1 MFLFQAMGRGA
12 VRYLVMLA
20 LFLAG
25 MGILLIAFPEFFAFI
40 AACFLFAVAV
50 ICLSSAWRIYHA
62 TRQVDNV
69 LSRQTEVNDHAP
81 DDIIDV

>member
-40 AACFLFAVAV
+40 ALKRYANHRFFVEIFCAREASKFSEAGKKYFGTG
-50 ICLSSAWRIYHA
+50 RP
-62 TRQVDNV
+62 
-69 LSRQTEVNDHAP
+69 TERKRL
-81 DDIIDV
+81 

>member
-1 MFLFQAMGRGA
+1 MGRGA

-40 AACFLFAVAV
+40 AACFLFLAAA

-62 TRQVDNV
+62 TRQVDNAIHPQV
-69 LSRQTEVNDHAP
+69 EVTAHEP
-81 DDIIDV
+81 DDNIIDV

>member
-1 MFLFQAMGRGA
+1 MGRGA

-20 LFLAG
+20 LFLTG

-40 AACFLFAVAV
+40 AACFLFAGAL

-62 TRQVDNV
+62 TRQVDDAI
-69 LSRQTEVNDHAP
+69 SRQTEVTVHDR
-81 DDIIDV
+81 DDNIIDV